1 MNHRKSSASAGQIE
15 DYLDAVNL
23 ELQHIEFAMA
33 RLRKCTQLLLSINAS
48 SASDLSPLEQMYENL
63 ERAIRPSVPK
73 DRIERAELT
82 DRTERTTSRD
92 AAQMHTHTQ
101 HDTPAARPRVAL
113 LPSRGHTPT
122 ELPLQ
127 IVKAPPRSGAT
138 SAAAR

>member
-1 MNHRKSSASAGQIE
+1 MNHRTSSASAGQIE

-73 DRIERAELT
+73 DRIERTELT

-92 AAQMHTHTQ
+92 AAHTHKQ

-122 ELPLQ
+122 EVPLQ

>member
-1 MNHRKSSASAGQIE
+1 MNHRTSSASAGQIE

-33 RLRKCTQLLLSINAS
+33 RLRKCTQLLLSINTSA
-48 SASDLSPLEQMYENL
+48 ASDLSPLEQMYENL

-73 DRIERAELT
+73 DRIERTELT

-92 AAQMHTHTQ
+92 AAHTHKQ
-101 HDTPAARPRVAL
+101 HDKPAARPRVAL